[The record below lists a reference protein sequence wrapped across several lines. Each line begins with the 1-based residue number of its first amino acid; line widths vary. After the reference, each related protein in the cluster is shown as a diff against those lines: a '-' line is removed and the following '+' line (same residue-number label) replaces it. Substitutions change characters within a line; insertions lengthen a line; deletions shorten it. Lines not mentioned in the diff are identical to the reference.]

1 MINIF
6 LTQLVFNLEL
16 VIDTFALVF
25 YFLLSFVFNPYP
37 SPVSL
42 ICINLHTVTH
52 SKYPRSLLPCMKF
65 LLNTSVPSWVGLGL
79 VLSRPMGVSLQGHLG
94 AFLISLLG
102 VIPHFLLPKSS
113 PV

>member
-52 SKYPRSLLPCMKF
+52 RSLLPCMKF
-65 LLNTSVPSWVGLGL
+65 LLDTSVPSWVGLGV